1 MSNHHMV
8 PGQAAIALDPAD
20 WYMATWRRLPPL
32 PRPEP
37 APFDREQCAGRVA
50 KATAGER
57 GRHWDWTKARV
68 PPAMTAEEACFWLE
82 AMTPA
87 DTGIKPAEW
96 ARRLAGRQ
104 VCEAP
109 TPKEVFARLRKSA
122 AFVPP
127 EIVLPLTHLL
137 GVEAIVEAL
146 LGDAFTPEARQMSS
160 YRPLAYLRTAVLAG
174 FRKFAV
180 PYLTAVEAEALRKRV
195 AAGPIDRGGA
205 SPWGPQPVPLVLA
218 AALGMHAEVHD
229 AVSHWPDG
237 ALAVGDENAYAVL
250 FGLGAAELVE
260 RHLRRTGL
268 RLCRGEHARAWLAH
282 TEAAAL
288 DVLRDH
294 ILAAETKER
303 ALALAEVLALVT
315 APAAAGPLLQ
325 LKRAGKAVTVARRW
339 LDENVAEAVGGLI
352 PVAADGG
359 ELAAAAAD
367 YLRDVARKGNVA
379 VLEAQLAAV
388 PAETAGRLWQEVLGG
403 AGKYITP
410 LSDEDTP
417 QWLQLAAAPQG
428 KLPRWLHPEHLPPL
442 TLGGRPLKGGQVWA
456 VLDALRH
463 STLEAPQPLVGRLK
477 QHLDAAGL
485 DAFVGRL
492 FELWQAE
499 GAPAKDRWVLPAVGL
514 LGGDATAAKLAESI
528 RAWPGQGQHKRAAL
542 GLECLRAVGTDAAL
556 AGLHA
561 IALKVP
567 FRGLQE
573 RARALME
580 ELARARGLTAEQVED
595 RTGGDLDA
603 GQPEEVAKA
612 EARRLEQ
619 AMVSGRRWAADE
631 FQTFVVRHPL
641 RGPLAR
647 RVLWG
652 VYDERGRLQKAFR
665 LTEGGECVDL
675 RGRPFV
681 PEGGVGVVHPRHLD
695 ESERATWR
703 RVFVGLKITAPFAQM
718 DRPIHGLRAGEETA
732 REWTHF
738 GGVGVPANA
747 LHNLFKAYGW
757 TDGRW
762 HVGLFRE
769 VYMQAFPGQGVTAW
783 VDTAGSDPL
792 RIARVYFTAGTGP
805 AARADPDAALP
816 LGQVDPV
823 AVSEVLQTLAAL
835 TSR

>member
-1 MSNHHMV
+1 MA
-8 PGQAAIALDPAD
+8 PGQSAIALDPAD
-20 WYMATWRRLPPL
+20 WYVATWRRLPPP

-37 APFDREQCAGRVA
+37 APFDREQWAGRVA
-50 KATAGER
+50 RATAGER
-57 GRHWDWTKARV
+57 GRHWDWTKVRF

-87 DTGIKPAEW
+87 ETGITPVEW
-96 ARRLAGRQ
+96 ARRLARQ
-104 VCEAP
+104 QGCEAAKP
-109 TPKEVFARLRKSA
+109 AEIFARLRKSA

-127 EIVLPLTHLL
+127 EIVLPLTRLL
-137 GVEAIVEAL
+137 GAEAIVEAL

-174 FRKFAV
+174 FRKYAV
-180 PYLTAVEAEALRKRV
+180 PYLTAAEADALRKRV

-218 AALGMHAEVHD
+218 AALGMHAEVDD

-237 ALAVGDENAYAVL
+237 ALAVGDENAYPVL

-260 RHLRRTGL
+260 HHLRRTGL

-288 DVLRDH
+288 DVLCDH
-294 ILAAETKER
+294 IRAAETKER
-303 ALALAEVLALVT
+303 ALALAEVLALVKS
-315 APAAAGPLLQ
+315 PAAAAPLLG
-325 LKRAGKAVTVARRW
+325 LKLAGKAVTVARRW
-339 LDENVAEAVGGLI
+339 LEENVAEAVDGLI
-352 PVAADGG
+352 PVAAGKG
-359 ELAAAAAD
+359 ELATAAAD
-367 YLRDVARKGNVA
+367 YLRDAARKGKV
-379 VLEAQLAAV
+379 AV
-388 PAETAGRLWQEVLGG
+388 PAETADRLRREVLGG
-403 AGKYITP
+403 ASSGVTF

-417 QWLQLAAAPQG
+417 QWLQEATVASQG

-442 TLGGRPLKGGQVWA
+442 TLGGRPLNEGQVRA

-477 QHLDAAGL
+477 QHLDPAGL
-485 DAFVGRL
+485 DAFAGRL

-514 LGGDATAAKLAESI
+514 LGGDGAAVKLAEAI

-542 GLECLRAVGTDAAL
+542 GLECLRAVGTDVAL

-567 FRGLQE
+567 FRGLQD
-573 RARALME
+573 RARALLE

-595 RTGGDLDA
+595 RTGDLDP
-603 GQPEEVAKA
+603 GQPDEAAKA
-612 EARRLEQ
+612 QACRLEQ
-619 AMVSGRRWAADE
+619 AMVAGRRWAADE

-652 VYDERGRLQKAFR
+652 VYDDQGRLQKAFR
-665 LTEGGECVDL
+665 LTESGECVEL
-675 RGRPFV
+675 RGRAFV
-681 PEGGVGVVHPRHLD
+681 PEGGIRVVHPLHLD
-695 ESERATWR
+695 ESERALWK
-703 RVFVGLKITAPFAQM
+703 RVFDGLKITAPFAQL
-718 DRPIHGLRAGEETA
+718 DRPVHGLRPGEETA
-732 REWTHF
+732 REWTRF
-738 GGVGVPANA
+738 GGVEVPANA
-747 LHNLFKAYGW
+747 LHNLFKAHGW

-762 HVGLFRE
+762 HMGLFRE
-769 VYMQAFPGQGVTAW
+769 VYLQPFPGQGVTAW
-783 VDTAGSDPL
+783 VDTAGNDRL
-792 RIARVYFTAGTGP
+792 RITRVYFTAGTGP
-805 AARADPDAALP
+805 AAKADPGAALP

-835 TSR
+835 MPR